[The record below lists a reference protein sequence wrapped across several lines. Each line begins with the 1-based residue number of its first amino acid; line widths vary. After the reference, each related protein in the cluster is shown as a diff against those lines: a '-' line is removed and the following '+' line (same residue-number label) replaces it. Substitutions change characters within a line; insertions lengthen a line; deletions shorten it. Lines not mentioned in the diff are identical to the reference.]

1 MKQDQSVAK
10 EIGTKKTKNSGQYMM
25 FLTKC
30 YHRDTCECGEE
41 DIGLSGKSQVGKR
54 TEAKKTHRGSL
65 DKVSKAQK
73 NAIGF

>member
-10 EIGTKKTKNSGQYMM
+10 EIGTKKNSGQYMM
-25 FLTKC
+25 FRTKC
-30 YHRDTCECGEE
+30 YHRDTCECGE